1 MPPAPAV
8 CPPNDNLAVRWR
20 LIRQSLN
27 IYSHCTFPKLAV
39 YKQSCYETPEFLYC
53 HLIYSRY
60 SLQWTVLHCD
70 PNSQRHQ
77 TRQSLPC
84 ISSLRGKSYS
94 NIVTFETF
102 PCKKPVNKC
111 SLTVIHCKFLQGV
124 FPAISMEKG
133 C

>member
-1 MPPAPAV
+1 MPSSNFQKRIVSAET
-8 CPPNDNLAVRWR
+8 
-20 LIRQSLN
+20 IRENTADLFL
-27 IYSHCTFPKLAV
+27 CTFPKLAV